1 MADGGILDGADKA
14 TGGDGS
20 GAKAKKGKK
29 KTKPA
34 VIAAG
39 VIAAVVVY
47 YLYSKHQANTAASS
61 ATTGAI
67 DPATGVPYADETG
80 SNAIDPSTGVP
91 YSSEVGS
98 SGSGG
103 TSTGTT
109 TSSDPLQAVDPNS
122 SSGQTYAQEIAA
134 ADPGGIDPATGN
146 TFSSEF
152 ATQSTTLAGLEAQIA
167 ADPTALTQ
175 TWESG
180 LNAALQAAGVSPDQA
195 AQDVQNYVNGVPL
208 NTAAAVSA
216 VNTYVAGAGFSPTPG
231 GSSLVAVLA
240 NGAKT
245 ITSKVGTDQSA
256 GGSSTGS
263 GKPVGNSTYKAPGVV
278 DNPGGGTDAAA
289 VAALTQ
295 ANATLAKER
304 SSGTAAQIA
313 AAQKNAQNA
322 AKTVES
328 RNAAAKK

>member
-1 MADGGILDGADKA
+1 MTDGGILDGLDKA

-29 KTKPA
+29 KTKPLII
-34 VIAAG
+34 VAG
-39 VIAAVVVY
+39 VGAAVLVY

-80 SNAIDPSTGVP
+80 YNAIDPSTGVP
-91 YSSEVGS
+91 YSEEVGS
-98 SGSGG
+98 NGST

-109 TSSDPLQAVDPNS
+109 TSSDPLQTVDPNS
-122 SSGQTYAQEIAA
+122 SSGETYAQEIASA
-134 ADPGGIDPATGN
+134 ASGGIDPATGQ
-146 TFSSEF
+146 TLSSEIG
-152 ATQSTTLAGLEAQIA
+152 ATTTALTGLETQISS
-167 ADPTALTQ
+167 DPTALTQ
-175 TWESG
+175 NWESG
-180 LNAALQAAGVSPDQA
+180 LNSALQAAGVSPDQA
-195 AQDVQNYVNGVPL
+195 AQDVQNYVNGLPL

-216 VNTYVAGAGFSPTPG
+216 VNTYVANAGFSPTPG

-240 NGAKT
+240 NGVKSQ
-245 ITSKVGTDQSA
+245 TS

-263 GKPVGNSTYKAPGVV
+263 GQPVGNSTYKAPGVV

-289 VAALTQ
+289 VAALTK

>member
-1 MADGGILDGADKA
+1 MTDGGILDGVDKA

-98 SGSGG
+98 SGSG
-103 TSTGTT
+103 S
-109 TSSDPLQAVDPNS
+109 TSSGSASTADPFQAVDPTSASGATYAEELGANS
-122 SSGQTYAQEIAA
+122 SDLSTLTQDVGALQ
-134 ADPGGIDPATGN
+134 ATVATTQN
-146 TFSSEF
+146 SQDALQSSWE
-152 ATQSTTLAGLEAQIA
+152 TGLYS
-167 ADPTALTQ
+167 ALTQ
-175 TWESG
+175 
-180 LNAALQAAGVSPDQA
+180 AGITGDQA
-195 AQDVQNYVNGVPL
+195 AQDVQNYLNGQPL
-208 NTAAAVSA
+208 GSTAAVSTI
-216 VNTYVAGAGFSPTPG
+216 NGYVANAGASPGPG

-240 NGAKT
+240 NGSKT
-245 ITSKVGTDQSA
+245 ITSKVGTDQSP

-263 GKPVGNSTYKAPGVV
+263 GQPVGNSTYKAPGVV
-278 DNPGGGTDAAA
+278 DNPGGSTDAAA
-289 VAALTQ
+289 VENLTKANEALAADK
-295 ANATLAKER
+295 AK
-304 SSGTAAQIA
+304 GDTAAQEKGA
-313 AAQKNAQNA
+313 VANAQTA
-322 AKTVES
+322 AKTVEA
-328 RNAAAKK
+328 RNKAAK

>member
-1 MADGGILDGADKA
+1 MADGGILDGLDKA

-20 GAKAKKGKK
+20 GAKTKKGKK

-61 ATTGAI
+61 TGSSAI
-67 DPATGVPYADETG
+67 DPNTGVPYADETG
-80 SNAIDPSTGVP
+80 SAAIDPATGQT
-91 YSSEVGS
+91 YASELANAQNGT
-98 SGSGG
+98 

-109 TSSDPLQAVDPNS
+109 TDPLQAVDPNS
-122 SSGQTYAQEIAA
+122 STGQTYAQEIASA
-134 ADPGGIDPATGN
+134 ASGGIDPATGQ
-146 TFSSEF
+146 TISSEIG
-152 ATQSTTLAGLEAQIA
+152 ANTTTLTGLETQISS
-167 ADPTALTQ
+167 DPATLTQ
-175 TWESG
+175 NWESG
-180 LNAALQAAGVSPDQA
+180 LNSALQAAGVSPDLA
-195 AQDVQNYVNGVPL
+195 AQDVHNYVNGLPL

-216 VNTYVAGAGFSPTPG
+216 VNTYVAAAGFSPTPG

-240 NGAKT
+240 NGVKT
-245 ITSKVGTDQSA
+245 PTAPTTTTSKTPGIVTNPV
-256 GGSSTGS
+256 TGS
-263 GKPVGNSTYKAPGVV
+263 
-278 DNPGGGTDAAA
+278 TDAAA

-295 ANATLAKER
+295 ANATLAKEK

-328 RNAAAKK
+328 RNAAANK